1 MAELSFLHGCQT
13 IWKLSHLFSFFLNLL
28 SEKQIIFLL
37 CIKYLLFR
45 NSFYWVLVPCAYVWF
60 FLFEC
65 PSLSYPF
72 SPRHREDQRHSPLW
86 GPSESVHTSK
96 FMGSNELCKH
106 LVWCPSS
113 RRYFFFFYHDTYN
126 RTKTLM
132 LTYYHKGNVI
142 LLSYCWFK
150 SILLNNWV
158 CYQEIKLYFLPCF
171 KLLSKC
177 E

>member
-1 MAELSFLHGCQT
+1 MDVRLSEND
-13 IWKLSHLFSFFLNLL
+13 LFSFFLNSL

-45 NSFYWVLVPCAYVWF
+45 NSFYWVLVPYDYVWF

-65 PSLSYPF
+65 QSLSYPF
-72 SPRHREDQRHSPLW
+72 FPWYREDQRHSPLW

-96 FMGSNELCKH
+96 FMVPMNRTSILFGAQQSEE
-106 LVWCPSS
+106 
-113 RRYFFFFYHDTYN
+113 FFLLLFNRDMYY

-132 LTYYHKGNVI
+132 LTHYHKGNVI